1 MSGDGTAGNPPA
13 TLAGSFPGAVFAGN
27 ALVGGSSLDYPPN
40 NFFPR
45 TPADVGF
52 VNYAGGDYR
61 LAASSPYKNA
71 GTDGKDVGADIDPIN
86 AATANVISGATSP
99 AVPPPPVTLSFTPPT
114 QDFGSVTVGGSA
126 SRSFMVTNPGGNTIS
141 GGASTTAP
149 FSVVFGNLFVLG
161 PGGSQMIVV
170 GFSPTAAGG
179 YAAIVSFTWSGSSSG
194 AVVLGTGTAPPIPM
208 SRCRPR
214 FCSLPCPAGSWGRFS

>member
-40 NFFPR
+40 NFFPP

-71 GTDGKDVGADIDPIN
+71 GTDGKDVGADINAIN
-86 AATANVISGATSP
+86 AATANVISGATSAASP
-99 AVPPPPVTLSFTPPT
+99 SPPVTLSFTPAS
-114 QDFGSVTVGGSA
+114 QDFGSVAVGGSA
-126 SRSFMVTNPGGNTIS
+126 YRSFMVTNLGGSAVS
-141 GGASTTAP
+141 GAVSTTAP
-149 FSVVFGNLFVLG
+149 FS
-161 PGGSQMIVV
+161 
-170 GFSPTAAGG
+170 
-179 YAAIVSFTWSGSSSG
+179 
-194 AVVLGTGTAPPIPM
+194 
-208 SRCRPR
+208 
-214 FCSLPCPAGSWGRFS
+214 